1 MPGST
6 RNGVIF
12 AFLAYTMWGLFPLYF
27 KLLKA
32 VTPLEILSHRVIWSL
47 AVMVVILL
55 VKRHWAWLWALRTQP
70 RVVGRYAASTGL
82 LAINWLT
89 YIWAVN
95 HDHVLDGSLG
105 YFINPLV
112 VVLLAALVL
121 GERLRPVQWVAV
133 ALAAAGV
140 AWLTWQAGHPPWI
153 ALALAFSF
161 GFYGLLRKTSPLGA
175 LEGLT
180 LETLLLFP
188 LALAY
193 LGWLAAQQQNVFL
206 AASPGIQ
213 LLLVLAGPLTAVPLL
228 LFGAGARRIPLSLLG
243 LLQYV
248 SPTLQL
254 LLGVWLYNEPFAGP
268 KVAGYVLIWIG
279 LVLYSAES
287 ALRLQRAPRVS
298 AAK

>member
-1 MPGST
+1 VCRCATTSEHDEA
-6 RNGVIF
+6 RF
-12 AFLAYTMWGLFPLYF
+12 A
-27 KLLKA
+27 
-32 VTPLEILSHRVIWSL
+32 
-47 AVMVVILL
+47 
-55 VKRHWAWLWALRTQP
+55 AWLP
-70 RVVGRYAASTGL
+70 G
-82 LAINWLT
+82 
-89 YIWAVN
+89 
-95 HDHVLDGSLG
+95 
-105 YFINPLV
+105 
-112 VVLLAALVL
+112 
-121 GERLRPVQWVAV
+121 
-133 ALAAAGV
+133 
-140 AWLTWQAGHPPWI
+140 QAGHPPWI

>member
-1 MPGST
+1 MSAHA
-6 RNGVIF
+6 RRGVIF
-12 AFLAYTMWGLFPLYF
+12 ALLAYTMWGLFPLYF
-27 KLLKA
+27 KLLKR

-47 AVMVVILL
+47 AVMVGVLA
-55 VKRHWAWLWALRTQP
+55 VKRHWAWLWVLRREP
-70 RVVGRYAASTGL
+70 RVVARHLASTTM
-82 LAINWLT
+82 LALNWCT

-95 HDHVLDGSLG
+95 HDHVIDASLG

-112 VVLLAALVL
+112 VVMLALLVL
-121 GERLRPVQWVAV
+121 GERLRPGQWLAL

-140 AWLTWQAGHPPWI
+140 AWLTWQAGHLPWI
-153 ALALAFSF
+153 ALALATTF
-161 GFYGLLRKTSPLGA
+161 GLYGLLRKTSPLGA

-188 LALAY
+188 ATLAY
-193 LGWLAAQQQNVFL
+193 LGWLAAQQQNAFL
-206 AASPGIQ
+206 AAPPGIR

-268 KVAGYVLIWIG
+268 KVFGYVLIWCG
-279 LVLYSAES
+279 LAVYSAEGWMR
-287 ALRLQRAPRVS
+287 LRRRAP
-298 AAK
+298 AAA

>member
-1 MPGST
+1 MNSG
-6 RNGVIF
+6 IF
-12 AFLAYTMWGLFPLYF
+12 FALGAYLSWGLFPLYF
-27 KLLKA
+27 RQIATVPALQIVA
-32 VTPLEILSHRVIWSL
+32 HRTIWSL
-47 AVMVVILL
+47 AFVAVV
-55 VKRHWAWLWALRTQP
+55 
-70 RVVGRYAASTGL
+70 L
-82 LAINWLT
+82 LATGHLKWLRDVGAATWRRFTLSALLIAVNWLT
-89 YIWAVN
+89 YVWAVG
-95 HDHVLDGSLG
+95 HGHVLDASLG

-112 VVLLAALVL
+112 VVMLALLVL
-121 GERLRPVQWVAV
+121 GERLRPVQWVSV

-140 AWLTWQAGHPPWI
+140 AWLTWQAGTLPWI

-193 LGWLAAQQQNVFL
+193 LGWLASQHQNAFL
-206 AASPGIQ
+206 AASPGTQ
-213 LLLVLAGPLTAVPLL
+213 LLLALAGPLTALPLL

-268 KVAGYVLIWIG
+268 KVAGYVLIWAG
-279 LVLYSAES
+279 LAVYSAEGWMR
-287 ALRLQRAPRVS
+287 LRRRTPLPA
-298 AAK
+298 

>member
-1 MPGST
+1 MSGSN

-32 VTPLEILSHRVIWSL
+32 VSPIEILSHRVIWSL

-55 VKRHWAWLWALRTQP
+55 VKRHGAWLWALRKQP
-70 RVVGRYAASTGL
+70 RVVGRYAASTSL
-82 LAINWLT
+82 LAANWLT

-95 HDHVLDGSLG
+95 HDHVLEASLG

-112 VVLLAALVL
+112 VVMLAALVL
-121 GERLRPVQWVAV
+121 GERLRPVQWVSV

-140 AWLTWQAGHPPWI
+140 AWLTWQAGTLPWI

-161 GFYGLLRKTSPLGA
+161 GLYGLLRKTSPLGA

-188 LALAY
+188 LAL
-193 LGWLAAQQQNVFL
+193 
-206 AASPGIQ
+206 S
-213 LLLVLAGPLTAVPLL
+213 
-228 LFGAGARRIPLSLLG
+228 
-243 LLQYV
+243 
-248 SPTLQL
+248 TL
-254 LLGVWLYNEPFAGP
+254 W
-268 KVAGYVLIWIG
+268 
-279 LVLYSAES
+279 
-287 ALRLQRAPRVS
+287 
-298 AAK
+298 

>member
-1 MPGST
+1 MSAHA
-6 RNGVIF
+6 RRGVIF
-12 AFLAYTMWGLFPLYF
+12 ALLAYTMWGLFPLYF
-27 KLLKA
+27 KLLKS

-47 AVMVVILL
+47 AVMVGVLA
-55 VKRHWAWLWALRTQP
+55 VKRHWAWLWALRRAP
-70 RVVGRYAASTGL
+70 RVVARHLASTAM
-82 LAINWLT
+82 LALNWCT

-95 HDHVLDGSLG
+95 HDHVIDASLG

-112 VVLLAALVL
+112 VVMLALLVL
-121 GERLRPVQWVAV
+121 GERLRPGQWLSV

-140 AWLTWQAGHPPWI
+140 AWLTWQAGHLPWI
-153 ALALAFSF
+153 ALALAVTF
-161 GFYGLLRKTSPLGA
+161 GLYGLLRKTSPLGA

-188 LALAY
+188 ATLVY
-193 LGWLAAQQQNVFL
+193 LGWLAAQQQNAFL
-206 AASPGIQ
+206 GAPPGIR

-254 LLGVWLYNEPFAGP
+254 LLGVWLYSEPFGGP
-268 KVAGYVLIWIG
+268 KVFGYVLIWCG
-279 LVLYSAES
+279 LAVYSAEGWMR
-287 ALRLQRAPRVS
+287 LRRRGP
-298 AAK
+298 AAA

>member
-1 MPGST
+1 MNSG
-6 RNGVIF
+6 IF
-12 AFLAYTMWGLFPLYF
+12 FALGAYLSWGLFPLYF
-27 KLLKA
+27 RQIATVPALQIVA
-32 VTPLEILSHRVIWSL
+32 HRTIWSL
-47 AVMVVILL
+47 AFVAVV
-55 VKRHWAWLWALRTQP
+55 
-70 RVVGRYAASTGL
+70 L
-82 LAINWLT
+82 LATGHLKWLRDVGAATWRRFTLSALLIAVNWLT
-89 YIWAVN
+89 YVWAVG
-95 HDHVLDGSLG
+95 HGHVLDASLG

-112 VVLLAALVL
+112 VVMLALLVL
-121 GERLRPVQWVAV
+121 GERLRPVQWVSV

-140 AWLTWQAGHPPWI
+140 AWLTWQAGTLPWI

-193 LGWLAAQQQNVFL
+193 LGWLASQHQNAFL
-206 AASPGIQ
+206 AASPGTQ
-213 LLLVLAGPLTAVPLL
+213 LLLALAGPLTALPLL

-268 KVAGYVLIWIG
+268 KVVGYVLIWAG
-279 LVLYSAES
+279 LAVYSAEGWMR
-287 ALRLQRAPRVS
+287 LRRRTPLPA
-298 AAK
+298 

>member
-1 MPGST
+1 MSASN

-32 VTPLEILSHRVIWSL
+32 VSPVEILSHRVIWSL

-55 VKRHWAWLWALRTQP
+55 AKRHGAWLWALRTQP
-70 RVVGRYAASTGL
+70 RVVGRYAVSTSL
-82 LAINWLT
+82 LAANWLT

-95 HDHVLDGSLG
+95 HDHVLEASLG

-112 VVLLAALVL
+112 VVMLAALVL
-121 GERLRPVQWVAV
+121 GERLRPVQWVSV

-140 AWLTWQAGHPPWI
+140 SWLTWQAGTLPWI

-193 LGWLAAQQQNVFL
+193 LGWLASQHQNAFL
-206 AASPGIQ
+206 AASPGTQ
-213 LLLVLAGPLTAVPLL
+213 WLLALAG
-228 LFGAGARRIPLSLLG
+228 
-243 LLQYV
+243 
-248 SPTLQL
+248 
-254 LLGVWLYNEPFAGP
+254 
-268 KVAGYVLIWIG
+268 
-279 LVLYSAES
+279 
-287 ALRLQRAPRVS
+287 
-298 AAK
+298 

>member
-1 MPGST
+1 MSAHVRG
-6 RNGVIF
+6 GVIF

-47 AVMVVILL
+47 AVMVVVLA
-55 VKRHWAWLWALRTQP
+55 VKRHWAWLWALRRQP
-70 RVVGRYAASTGL
+70 RVVGRHLACTGM
-82 LAINWLT
+82 LALNWCT

-95 HDHVLDGSLG
+95 HDHVLDASLG

-112 VVLLAALVL
+112 VVLLALLVL
-121 GERLRPVQWVAV
+121 GERLRPGQWF
-133 ALAAAGV
+133 ALA
-140 AWLTWQAGHPPWI
+140 
-153 ALALAFSF
+153 
-161 GFYGLLRKTSPLGA
+161 
-175 LEGLT
+175 

-206 AASPGIQ
+206 VAPPGIQ

-254 LLGVWLYNEPFAGP
+254 LLGVWLYNEPFGGP
-268 KVAGYVLIWIG
+268 KVLGYALIWCG
-279 LVLYSAES
+279 LVVYSAEGW
-287 ALRLQRAPRVS
+287 LRLRRRAPV
-298 AAK
+298 AA

>member
-1 MPGST
+1 MNRGVLYALSAYLIWGAMPIYLKSLQA
-6 RNGVIF
+6 VS
-12 AFLAYTMWGLFPLYF
+12 AF
-27 KLLKA
+27 
-32 VTPLEILSHRVIWSL
+32 EILAHRVIWSVVFVFTLL
-47 AVMVVILL
+47 ALLRRWQWVPQLLRTPRQIGLLGLSALL
-55 VKRHWAWLWALRTQP
+55 V
-70 RVVGRYAASTGL
+70 S
-82 LAINWLT
+82 INWVI

-95 HDHVLDGSLG
+95 AGHIIDASLG
-105 YFINPLV
+105 YFINPLIN
-112 VVLLAALVL
+112 VLIGALL
-121 GERLRPVQWVAV
+121 LHERLRRPQWIAV
-133 ALAAAGV
+133 ALAALGV

>member
-1 MPGST
+1 MNMSASN

-32 VTPLEILSHRVIWSL
+32 VSPVEILSHRVIWSL

-55 VKRHWAWLWALRTQP
+55 AKRHGAWLWALRTQP
-70 RVVGRYAASTGL
+70 RVVGRYAVSTSL
-82 LAINWLT
+82 LAANWLT

-95 HDHVLDGSLG
+95 HDHVLEASLG

-112 VVLLAALVL
+112 VVMLAALVL
-121 GERLRPVQWVAV
+121 GERLRPVQWVSV

-140 AWLTWQAGHPPWI
+140 SWLTWQAGTLPWI

-193 LGWLAAQQQNVFL
+193 LGWLASQHQNAFL
-206 AASPGIQ
+206 AASPCTDRKS
-213 LLLVLAGPLTAVPLL
+213 VV
-228 LFGAGARRIPLSLLG
+228 
-243 LLQYV
+243 
-248 SPTLQL
+248 
-254 LLGVWLYNEPFAGP
+254 
-268 KVAGYVLIWIG
+268 
-279 LVLYSAES
+279 
-287 ALRLQRAPRVS
+287 
-298 AAK
+298 

>member
-1 MPGST
+1 MSAHA
-6 RNGVIF
+6 RRGVIF
-12 AFLAYTMWGLFPLYF
+12 ALLAYTMWGLFPLYF
-27 KLLKA
+27 KLLKS

-47 AVMVVILL
+47 AVMVGVLA
-55 VKRHWAWLWALRTQP
+55 VKRHWAWLWALRREP
-70 RVVGRYAASTGL
+70 RVVARHLASTAM
-82 LAINWLT
+82 LALNWCT

-95 HDHVLDGSLG
+95 HDHVIDASLG

-112 VVLLAALVL
+112 VVMLALLVL
-121 GERLRPVQWVAV
+121 GERLRPGQWLSV

-140 AWLTWQAGHPPWI
+140 AWLTRQAGHLPWI
-153 ALALAFSF
+153 ALALAATF
-161 GFYGLLRKTSPLGA
+161 GLYGLLRKTSPLGT

-188 LALAY
+188 ATLAY
-193 LGWLAAQQQNVFL
+193 LGWLATQQQNAFL
-206 AASPGIQ
+206 AAPPGIR

-254 LLGVWLYNEPFAGP
+254 LLGVWLYNEPFGGP
-268 KVAGYVLIWIG
+268 QVFGYVLIWCG
-279 LVLYSAES
+279 LAVYSAEGWMR
-287 ALRLQRAPRVS
+287 LRRRGP
-298 AAK
+298 AAA

>member
-1 MPGST
+1 MSAHA
-6 RNGVIF
+6 RRGVIF
-12 AFLAYTMWGLFPLYF
+12 ALLACTMWGLFPLYF
-27 KLLKA
+27 KLLKS

-47 AVMVVILL
+47 AVMVGVLA
-55 VKRHWAWLWALRTQP
+55 VKRHWAWLWALRRAP
-70 RVVGRYAASTGL
+70 RVVARHLASTAM
-82 LAINWLT
+82 LALNWCT

-95 HDHVLDGSLG
+95 HDHVIDASLG

-112 VVLLAALVL
+112 VVMLALLVL
-121 GERLRPVQWVAV
+121 GERLRPGQWLSV

-140 AWLTWQAGHPPWI
+140 AWLTWQAGHLPWI
-153 ALALAFSF
+153 ALALAVTF
-161 GFYGLLRKTSPLGA
+161 GLYGLLRKTSPLGA

-188 LALAY
+188 ATLVY
-193 LGWLAAQQQNVFL
+193 LGWLAAQQQNAFL
-206 AASPGIQ
+206 GAPPGIR

-254 LLGVWLYNEPFAGP
+254 LLGVWLYNEPFGGP
-268 KVAGYVLIWIG
+268 KVFGYVLIWCG
-279 LVLYSAES
+279 LAVYSAEGWMR
-287 ALRLQRAPRVS
+287 LRRRGP
-298 AAK
+298 AAA

>member
-112 VVLLAALVL
+112 VVMLAALVL

-188 LALAY
+188 LALA
-193 LGWLAAQQQNVFL
+193 
-206 AASPGIQ
+206 
-213 LLLVLAGPLTAVPLL
+213 
-228 LFGAGARRIPLSLLG
+228 
-243 LLQYV
+243 
-248 SPTLQL
+248 
-254 LLGVWLYNEPFAGP
+254 
-268 KVAGYVLIWIG
+268 
-279 LVLYSAES
+279 
-287 ALRLQRAPRVS
+287 
-298 AAK
+298 